1 MRYSFTWLQW
11 ERGHSDPNL
20 SISACGFDDFSAIT
34 STETCDSNDLVFRM
48 FHNES
53 FLTQLLVLPFVMYG
67 LFPMHVSSGFTFCCS
82 QVTFAFVLLKCQLC
96 LRRKTLLDLF
106 WNLWEGMWD
115 HFCLETNLRTQVL
128 FQRSC
133 FRFVLPTH
141 VWHICLCI
149 FVVLF
154 LAFTTVASMFPT
166 HMSSASGSI
175 FSSVGKGAWSHGPG
189 SLYK

>member
-1 MRYSFTWLQW
+1 
-11 ERGHSDPNL
+11 
-20 SISACGFDDFSAIT
+20 
-34 STETCDSNDLVFRM
+34 M

-82 QVTFAFVLLKCQLC
+82 QVTLSFVLLKCQLC
-96 LRRKTLLDLF
+96 LRRKTLLGSILKP
-106 WNLWEGMWD
+106 LRR
-115 HFCLETNLRTQVL
+115 HVRSFCLETNLRTQVL

-133 FRFVLPTH
+133 FRFFLPTH

-154 LAFTTVASMFPT
+154 LAFTTVASIFPT